1 MRPDNGPVTEPF
13 NLTPLLSRLKIQRKD
28 TKIVRLDP
36 NWAQKEFLQT
46 VADQM
51 ATTGRVR
58 IITLKARQ
66 LGISTISQ
74 ALLFQLSFLTQ
85 EYTGLVVAH
94 EVPASQNLL
103 KMTHRYWEHYELKS
117 LYTPKHLSKNDIGWV
132 ETKSNIKIS
141 TAGNKAAGRSATI
154 HYLHAS
160 EVAFWPEP
168 KTTFL
173 GLRQTVPSE
182 PGTVIVVESTANGVG
197 NFFHTMWE
205 EAVSG
210 DSEFTPMFFPWWRH
224 YEYRASHINLP
235 IKPLTNLDAE
245 ERTLRKLGLDDD
257 QLTWRRW
264 AIKNLAQSDV
274 RLFDQE
280 YPSCVIG
287 STRVGT
293 DEGIVPIV
301 DIAAGSTTAF
311 GEVVTVH
318 QYAPTPTFTATT
330 ELGYRVTG
338 TDDHPIFDES
348 GLLIPLA
355 ATEGRTVR
363 LAAPRTASTPYT
375 VQWSELGVNHSIPVT
390 ADLAEFLGLFVGDG
404 SYSGSTLSIVCDGR
418 DTDVIVR
425 VEELFRNLFGLTP
438 RKRDVG
444 SKNGGVEIHASSVG
458 MKIVLDKLGVLR
470 RRESDGGITRNVCV
484 PEAIWRSPGPIIQR
498 FLAGLFEADGFNS
511 PKVAR
516 VTLFSKYEQ
525 FLVDVQLLLLSQGIT
540 SRRVATEKLSGPDA
554 NGVKHTYTGSELN
567 LRASESR
574 AFNRTIGFLSERKTH
589 NIPVARGGRPA
600 APIRLVDKVVSVT
613 PAAIEPVYDLTVD
626 TGEAFDANGIHTHNT
641 PEHAFLSSGTNIFP
655 AEQLK
660 AVYEPTQGYRG
671 YLMRDGLDMTFQPA
685 DTGNLTI
692 YKAPSR
698 DRDYG
703 QYLVAGDPT
712 HSTRGDYAVAQVI
725 NRRNMEQV
733 AVWRGRVDPA
743 SFGEEL
749 FKLGM
754 YYNEAL
760 VVSEIEGPGYAT
772 IGKLLGMNYPR
783 VYRRARPDNTP
794 GKVSGD
800 LHGWSTTLQSKHLAI
815 GWLLKA
821 VVDGSI
827 TLHHPGTYTE
837 MKNYVSLDGG
847 GYGNSGGSDH
857 DDTVMSMAIAVTC
870 HVLDGPLLA
879 YGQGSTGDDDD
890 YDWGEVNEYLRQ
902 D

>member
-74 ALLFQLSFLTQ
+74 ALLFQLSFLTH

-103 KMTHRYWEHYELKS
+103 KMTHRYWEHYELRS

-168 KTTFL
+168 QTTFL

-280 YPSCVIG
+280 YPS
-287 STRVGT
+287 
-293 DEGIVPIV
+293 
-301 DIAAGSTTAF
+301 
-311 GEVVTVH
+311 
-318 QYAPTPTFTATT
+318 
-330 ELGYRVTG
+330 
-338 TDDHPIFDES
+338 
-348 GLLIPLA
+348 
-355 ATEGRTVR
+355 
-363 LAAPRTASTPYT
+363 
-375 VQWSELGVNHSIPVT
+375 
-390 ADLAEFLGLFVGDG
+390 
-404 SYSGSTLSIVCDGR
+404 
-418 DTDVIVR
+418 
-425 VEELFRNLFGLTP
+425 
-438 RKRDVG
+438 
-444 SKNGGVEIHASSVG
+444 
-458 MKIVLDKLGVLR
+458 
-470 RRESDGGITRNVCV
+470 
-484 PEAIWRSPGPIIQR
+484 
-498 FLAGLFEADGFNS
+498 
-511 PKVAR
+511 
-516 VTLFSKYEQ
+516 
-525 FLVDVQLLLLSQGIT
+525 
-540 SRRVATEKLSGPDA
+540 
-554 NGVKHTYTGSELN
+554 
-567 LRASESR
+567 
-574 AFNRTIGFLSERKTH
+574 
-589 NIPVARGGRPA
+589 
-600 APIRLVDKVVSVT
+600 
-613 PAAIEPVYDLTVD
+613 
-626 TGEAFDANGIHTHNT
+626 T